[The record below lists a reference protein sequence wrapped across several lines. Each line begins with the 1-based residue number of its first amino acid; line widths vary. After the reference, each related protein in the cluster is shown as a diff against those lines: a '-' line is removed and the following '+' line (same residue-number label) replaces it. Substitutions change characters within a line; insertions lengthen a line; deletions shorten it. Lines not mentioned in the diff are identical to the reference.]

1 MGRYYQTDRPDFV
14 QDAIMRPDY
23 NLLERSLATTQK
35 DYDTQQ
41 AVADKIMNINFNHLN
56 SEEENENA
64 STAKDYYLQNANRI
78 ASLMMADKD
87 NYRKYLGELK
97 DLTRE
102 LQMDFSEGAIAKM
115 QASYNQEKQWRE
127 ENKETLK
134 TDPALYNA
142 LYREAQKG
150 WGGNSITNGIWN
162 QENAL
167 KNFDQQKI
175 EDNIQKLTADIKKN
189 SVQTTDGRY
198 KTTIDNEVKYLT
210 EDDIL
215 NYAVNKVLSNPETLA
230 YFRQAQR
237 VGIGDYFNP
246 DGTINLKGGQ
256 LGSWLQG
263 LRSYAYKQESFE
275 QKKEEDKY
283 GLITAEEASKRRL
296 AKEQWDRE
304 HPTIIPATESYS
316 ESLYGSPEEF
326 SNSIKD
332 IENKRKLYAQA
343 EATGNK
349 TKMKEYALTDDE
361 QSKWDMYN
369 RNIGKAV
376 LDNIDTYYPQGIK
389 KIKDSGLEKIGVNVK
404 KLRDI
409 KYKNDKGEEL
419 SPEESKYLNDSLLK
433 IGKSL
438 NGSSSENR
446 NRENIFNEGIYTTT
460 KYGLNG
466 VPYAV
471 SDVVDSQEIFK
482 NFRDSALRRSS
493 EDINTGAYNINKI
506 RYNLDFKQPE
516 LSELGRV
523 LDNTLEYSTTNQ
535 TGVVTRQNGKEITS
549 SGDIGEVISGR
560 GFLSIFKNDPNYKSF
575 AEAYKL
581 LKEKYGK
588 DANIMNSDMFTVQ
601 SVYGTNSKELYITV
615 NPQYINNF
623 KGKGNTFKITT
634 NGLNVQSDKYFQD
647 KVVKSITDLPEQE
660 RPIYIANSP
669 ITQSITADITKSV
682 VEGNRSSYNLRN
694 KQIEGLQEGVVINT
708 VNKGNYIETD
718 ISYKDPITGKVE
730 PINIPG
736 LGTKFQLRARTQ
748 EELSSDLGKLG
759 NILSTK
765 FIFEK

>member
-1 MGRYYQTDRPDFV
+1 MGRYYQTDKPVFV
-14 QDAIMRPDY
+14 QDTIMRPDF
-23 NLLERSLATTQK
+23 NLLERSLGTVQK

-41 AVADKIMNINFNHLN
+41 AIADKIMNIDFNHLN

-64 STAKDYYLQNANRI
+64 AVAKDYYLQNANEI
-78 ASLMMADKD
+78 ASLMMNDKN
-87 NYRKYLGELK
+87 NYRKYMGRLK
-97 DLTRE
+97 DLSRD
-102 LQMDFSEGAIAKM
+102 LQKDFSEGPIGLM
-115 QASYNQEKQWRE
+115 QASYNQEKAWRE
-127 ENKETLK
+127 ANKKTLETN
-134 TDPALYNA
+134 PALYNA
-142 LYREAQKG
+142 LYREAQKN
-150 WGGNSITNGIWN
+150 WGGNSITKGVWQ

-167 KNFDQQKI
+167 KQFDQQKI
-175 EDNIQKLTADIKKN
+175 EDNIQKLVADIKKS
-189 SVQTTDGRY
+189 SVQTTNGKY
-198 KTTIDNEVKYLT
+198 KTTIDNEVKYLS

-215 NYAVNKVLSNPETLA
+215 NYAMNKVLSDPEALA

-237 VGIGDYFNP
+237 VGIGNYFNQ
-246 DGTINLKGGQ
+246 DGSLNTTGGQ

-263 LRSYAYKQESFE
+263 LRSYAYKQESYS
-275 QKKEEDKY
+275 KKIDEDKY

-326 SNSIKD
+326 KNSIKE
-332 IENKRKLYAQA
+332 IEEKRRLYSQA
-343 EATGNK
+343 EASGNK
-349 TKMKEYALTDDE
+349 NKMKEYALTDDE

-369 RNIGKAV
+369 RNIGQAV
-376 LDNIDTYYPQGIK
+376 LDNIDSYYSQGVK
-389 KIKDSGLEKIGVNVK
+389 KIKDEGLEKIGINVK

-409 KYKNDKGEEL
+409 KYKNDKGSEL

-438 NGSSSENR
+438 NGSNSTNR
-446 NRENIFNEGIYTTT
+446 NRENIFNEGIYTST
-460 KYGLNG
+460 KYGLSG

-471 SDVVDSQEIFK
+471 SEVVDAQNIFN
-482 NFRDSALRRSS
+482 NFRNSALSRSS
-493 EDINTGAYNINKI
+493 DDINTGSYNINKI

-516 LSELGRV
+516 LAELGNV
-523 LDNTLEYSTTNQ
+523 LDNILEYSTTNQ

-560 GFLSIFKNDPNYKSF
+560 GFSSIFKNDPNYKSF

-588 DANIMNSDMFTVQ
+588 DANIKNSDMFTVQ
-601 SVYGTNSKELYITV
+601 SAYGTNSKELYITV

-647 KVVKSITDLPEQE
+647 KVVKSITDLPKQE
-660 RPIYIANSP
+660 RAIYIANSP

-682 VEGNRSSYNLRN
+682 VEGNRSSYNLKN
-694 KQIEGLQEGVVINT
+694 KQIEGLQDGVVISTTNR
-708 VNKGNYIETD
+708 GDYIETD

>member
-64 STAKDYYLQNANRI
+64 STAKDYYFQNANRI

-142 LYREAQKG
+142 LYREAQRG

-167 KNFDQQKI
+167 KSFDQQKI
-175 EDNIQKLTADIKKN
+175 ENNIQKLAANIKKN
-189 SVQTTDGRY
+189 SVMRTDGRY
-198 KTTIDNEVKYLT
+198 DYTDGTSVKTLS
-210 EDDIL
+210 EDDII
-215 NYAVNKVLSNPETLA
+215 NYAANKVLSDPEALA

-246 DGTINLKGGQ
+246 DGTLNLRGGQ

-263 LRSYAYKQESFE
+263 LRSYAYKQEENEHSFKANE
-275 QKKEEDKY
+275 YD
-283 GLITAEEASKRRL
+283 LITAKEASQRRL

-326 SNSIKD
+326 KNSIKE
-332 IENKRKLYAQA
+332 IEEKRRLYSQA
-343 EATGNK
+343 EASGNK
-349 TKMKEYALTDDE
+349 NKMKEYALTDDE
-361 QSKWDMYN
+361 QSKWNMYN
-369 RNIGKAV
+369 RNIGQAV
-376 LDNIDTYYPQGIK
+376 LDNIDSYYSQGVK
-389 KIKDSGLEKIGVNVK
+389 KIKDESLEKIGINVK

-409 KYKNDKGEEL
+409 KYKNDKGVEL

-438 NGSSSENR
+438 NGSNSTNR

-466 VPYAV
+466 IPYAISEV
-471 SDVVDSQEIFK
+471 IDAQNIFK
-482 NFRDSALRRSS
+482 NFRDNALSRSS
-493 EDINTGAYNINKI
+493 DDINTGSYNINKI

-588 DANIMNSDMFTVQ
+588 DANITNSDMFTVQ

-615 NPQYINNF
+615 NPQYIKNF

-647 KVVKSITDLPEQE
+647 KIVKSITDLPKQE

-669 ITQSITADITKSV
+669 ITQNITADITKSV

-694 KQIEGLQEGVVINT
+694 KQIEGLQDGVVIST
-708 VNKGNYIETD
+708 TNKGDYIETN
-718 ISYKDPITGKVE
+718 ISYKDPITGIVE

-765 FIFEK
+765 FIFKE